1 MMKPQNDLPELLTIE
16 EAGRLLNLKESRIRK
31 AVFKREVKYIKLGAL
46 IRFKKDH
53 LLEWINSCTV
63 LAARQTG

>member
-1 MMKPQNDLPELLTIE
+1 MTAQDTFEAELLTVE
-16 EAGRLLNLKESRIRK
+16 DASHLLNLKVSRIRK

-53 LLEWINSCTV
+53 LLEWINKCTV
-63 LAARQTG
+63 STRVALR